1 MISMSLSVGGGV
13 CFITSARVGR
23 KTAEIHEKVTIH
35 RDYVFVIV
43 RTKEMWCRLTS
54 TTVQAANDT
63 LHVGPHEKAFV
74 VHTRIQTVSVDYY
87 KVYDIFILQCFS
99 SLVQL
104 ELN

>member
-1 MISMSLSVGGGV
+1 MAAFVYKIS
-13 CFITSARVGR
+13 

-43 RTKEMWCRLTS
+43 RSKEMWCRLTS

-63 LHVGPHEKAFV
+63 LGPHEKAFV
-74 VHTRIQTVSVDYY
+74 VHTRIQTVSADYN